1 MTASPRLARRE
12 NHRRL
17 RAYNVGAL
25 ATQDHAM
32 NLFEML
38 GQLGH
43 EQVVFFHH
51 RESGLKC
58 VIAIH
63 STLLGPALGGLRM
76 WPYAS
81 ETDAV
86 RDVLKHSKNM
96 TYKAAIAGLNL
107 GGGKAV
113 IIGNPETDKSE
124 ALLRALGR
132 YINSLGGRF
141 IVSEDVGTN
150 VEDMELIRHETRHVV
165 GVHHV
170 NGGSG
175 DPARFTALGTLH
187 GIRACLEFK
196 YGHADLSRVSFAV
209 QGAGQV
215 GYHLVKSL
223 RAAGAK
229 VFVTDINDQR
239 VEVLV
244 DEYGAEAVP
253 MSQIYD
259 VDATVFSP
267 CALSGV
273 INEDTA
279 PRLRC
284 QVVAGGANNQLESEE
299 LGIELDRRG
308 ILYAPDYAI
317 NAGGLMN
324 SASELQGYNEERAL
338 QNVGRVHGIIS
349 RILEMSR
356 RESLPTLS
364 AANRLAQQRIDS
376 LSQVKLPYTAS

>member
-1 MTASPRLARRE
+1 
-12 NHRRL
+12 
-17 RAYNVGAL
+17 
-25 ATQDHAM
+25 M

-38 GQLGH
+38 GQHGH
-43 EQVVFFHH
+43 EQVVFFQH

-63 STLLGPALGGLRM
+63 STILGPALGGLRM

-81 ETDAV
+81 EADAL
-86 RDVLKHSKNM
+86 RDVLRHSRSM

-107 GGGKAV
+107 GGGKAI

-132 YINSLGGRF
+132 YIDSLGGRF

-150 VEDMELIRHETRHVV
+150 VEDMELIRYETRHVV
-165 GVHHV
+165 GVHQV

-187 GIRACLEFK
+187 GIRACLEFR
-196 YGHADLSRVSFAV
+196 YGHSDLSRVSFAV

-215 GYHLVKSL
+215 GHHLVKSL
-223 RAAGAK
+223 REAGAK
-229 VFVTDINDQR
+229 VFVTDINEQR
-239 VEVLV
+239 VEALV

-253 MSQIYD
+253 MSHIYD

-267 CALSGV
+267 CALGGV
-273 INEDTA
+273 LNEDTI

-284 QVVAGGANNQLESEE
+284 EIVAGGANNQLESEE
-299 LGIELDRRG
+299 LGTELDRRG

-338 QNVGRVHGIIS
+338 QSVGRIYGIIK
-349 RILEMSR
+349 RILELSK
-356 RESLPTLS
+356 REGIPTLQ

-376 LSQVKLPYTAS
+376 LSHVKMPYSGAKSG

>member
-1 MTASPRLARRE
+1 
-12 NHRRL
+12 
-17 RAYNVGAL
+17 
-25 ATQDHAM
+25 M

-63 STLLGPALGGLRM
+63 NTLLGPALGGLRM

-86 RDVLKHSKNM
+86 RDVLRHSKNM

-113 IIGNPETDKSE
+113 IIGNPETHKTE

-150 VEDMELIRHETRHVV
+150 VEDMDLIRQETRHVV
-165 GVHHV
+165 GVHLV

-196 YGHADLSRVSFAV
+196 YGHANLERASFAV

-215 GYHLVKSL
+215 GYHLAKLL
-223 RAAGAK
+223 RAEGAK
-229 VFVTDINDQR
+229 VFVTDINEER
-239 VEVLV
+239 VEQVV
-244 DEYGAEAVP
+244 DECGAEAVP

-267 CALSGV
+267 CAMSAV
-273 INEDTA
+273 INEDTL

-284 QVVAGGANNQLESEE
+284 QIVAGGANSQLESDG
-299 LGIELDRRG
+299 LAAELDRRG
-308 ILYAPDYAI
+308 ILYAPDY
-317 NAGGLMN
+317 
-324 SASELQGYNEERAL
+324 
-338 QNVGRVHGIIS
+338 
-349 RILEMSR
+349 
-356 RESLPTLS
+356 
-364 AANRLAQQRIDS
+364 
-376 LSQVKLPYTAS
+376 

>member
-1 MTASPRLARRE
+1 
-12 NHRRL
+12 
-17 RAYNVGAL
+17 
-25 ATQDHAM
+25 M

-63 STLLGPALGGLRM
+63 NTLLGPALGGLRM

-86 RDVLKHSKNM
+86 RDVLRHSKNM
-96 TYKAAIAGLNL
+96 TYKAAIAGLNV
-107 GGGKAV
+107 GGGKGV

-132 YINSLGGRF
+132 HINSLGGRF

-150 VEDMELIRHETRHVV
+150 VEDMELIRHETRYVV

-196 YGHADLSRVSFAV
+196 FGHTDFRRVSFAV

-223 RAAGAK
+223 REAGSK

-239 VEVLV
+239 IEQLM
-244 DEYGAEAVP
+244 DECGAEPVP
-253 MSQIYD
+253 MAQIYD
-259 VDATVFSP
+259 VDADVFSP
-267 CALSGV
+267 CALGGV
-273 INEDTA
+273 INEDTL

-284 QVVAGGANNQLESEE
+284 KIVAGGANNQLESEE
-299 LGIELDRRG
+299 LGIELHRKG

-324 SASELQGYNEERAL
+324 SASELSGYNEERAV
-338 QNVGRVHGIIS
+338 QSVGRIYGIIH
-349 RILEMSR
+349 RILELSN
-356 RESLPTLS
+356 RESLPTLQ
-364 AANRLAQQRIDS
+364 AANRLAQERIDS
-376 LSQVKLPYTAS
+376 LSQVKLPYSAPPR